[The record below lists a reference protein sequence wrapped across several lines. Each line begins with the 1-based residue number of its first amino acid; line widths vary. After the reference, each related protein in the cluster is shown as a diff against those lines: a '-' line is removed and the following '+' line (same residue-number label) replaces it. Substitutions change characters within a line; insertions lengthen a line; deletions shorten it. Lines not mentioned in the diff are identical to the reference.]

1 MCPFPLPPSF
11 TLPSSFFSAQNCPP
25 RHSTTPYEYMGPE
38 AGKLGDRVVE
48 AFKRFP
54 LNCPSFSVNGKQ
66 THFTAEESEAQREQA
81 VCSRQLVAKCLNH
94 DLNMSSLTP
103 ESILCLYALLPNSS
117 LVKLNSVL
125 LLLVL
130 GKLNKLKTNTHA
142 DYTSFKFMPWHS
154 PESLLYFL
162 SQFIY

>member
-1 MCPFPLPPSF
+1 MLSMCPVPLPPSF

-54 LNCPSFSVNGKQ
+54 LNGPSFSVNGKQ
-66 THFTAEESEAQREQA
+66 AVLILQLRNPKHRESKQFVQDE
-81 VCSRQLVAKCLNH
+81 LVAKCLNH

-117 LVKLNSVL
+117 LVK
-125 LLLVL
+125 
-130 GKLNKLKTNTHA
+130 
-142 DYTSFKFMPWHS
+142 
-154 PESLLYFL
+154 
-162 SQFIY
+162 

>member
-1 MCPFPLPPSF
+1 MCPFPLPHPF

-48 AFKRFP
+48 AFKRFR
-54 LNCPSFSVNGKQ
+54 LNCPSFSCKWETDSFYSWG
-66 THFTAEESEAQREQA
+66 TEAQREQA

-130 GKLNKLKTNTHA
+130 WETEMLKTNTHA